1 MKQHGFI
8 DIFPC
13 IKGII
18 THLVQLVYFSSLVVT
33 NKCAAYTFFHSECI
47 FTPII
52 IDHFYKGMDKK
63 YKYNLLSHYAMN
75 KIERNFSTLC
85 TSFIFSFFFSYIQNC
100 FTTLVDYFNINFDY
114 SLKNTV
120 SQWCHWSDMISQLW
134 F

>member
-33 NKCAAYTFFHSECI
+33 NKCAACTFFHSECI

-63 YKYNLLSHYAMN
+63 YKYNLLSHYAMD

-85 TSFIFSFFFSYIQNC
+85 SSFIFSFFFSYIQNC

-114 SLKNTV
+114 NMENTV
-120 SQWCHWSDMISQLW
+120 SQ
-134 F
+134 